1 MQKNI
6 SAVLCYAVAT
16 LFLGYEMGL
25 QVSPAVMVNELIQD
39 IGLNA
44 SSLSL
49 ISAAYFCAYAGMQI
63 PAGIMFDKFNA
74 KTLLTIASAIC
85 TLGIFVFVVTKSAI
99 LLAAGR
105 FITGFGSA
113 FAFIGVLI
121 MAKEWFDKKYF
132 SILVGI
138 AQLIAALGAMFG
150 EVPLS
155 ISIEENGWQSAI
167 IGLTIIGVVLTA
179 LIAVIIKNNPKHKS
193 VLSTNDKLSLVASL
207 KLIIKSKQ
215 SWAIAL
221 YAFACWGPV
230 TSFAEL
236 WGVEFLRQHLVITKT
251 EAAAIVSS
259 VWIGIAIGAPI
270 IGIIA
275 AKKKKF
281 ISILRVTSLIG
292 FIATFWL
299 IFGPVKSIY
308 LAHILAIGFGIAAA
322 SQILTFSMITENIPD
337 NLAGTAIGFMNM
349 AVVAG
354 GAILQPLI
362 GMIIHYS
369 WDGIMRNN
377 APWYTSNDYQQALII
392 IPICFFI
399 CYITSLYA
407 LKESKASN

>member
-1 MQKNI
+1 MKNNI
-6 SAVLCYAVAT
+6 SAILCYTVAR

-74 KTLLTIASAIC
+74 KIILTIASAIC
-85 TLGIFVFVVTKSAI
+85 TLGIFVFVITKSPL

-121 MAKEWFDKKYF
+121 MATEWFDKKYF

-155 ISIEENGWQSAI
+155 ISIEENGWQNAI
-167 IGLTIIGVVLTA
+167 IGLTIIGVVLTV
-179 LIAVIIKNNPKHKS
+179 LIAIIIKNNPHHEKNISSDNKI
-193 VLSTNDKLSLVASL
+193 SLINSL

-215 SWAIAL
+215 NWAIAL

-236 WGVEFLRQHLVITKT
+236 WGVEFLRQHLTVTKT
-251 EAAAIVSS
+251 EAAGIVSS
-259 VWIGIAIGAPI
+259 VWVGIAIGAPI

-275 AKKKKF
+275 AKKNKF
-281 ISILRVTSLIG
+281 ISILRVTSLVG
-292 FIATFWL
+292 FISTFWL
-299 IFGPVKSIY
+299 ILGPVKSVY
-308 LAHILAIGFGIAAA
+308 MAHTLAIGFGIAAA
-322 SQILTFSMITENIPD
+322 SQILTFSMITANIPD
-337 NLAGTAIGFMNM
+337 KLAGTAIGFMNM

-362 GMIIHYS
+362 GTIIHYY
-369 WDGIMRNN
+369 WDGITKNN

-399 CYITSLYA
+399 CSLISLYA
-407 LKESKASN
+407 LKEDSPSN